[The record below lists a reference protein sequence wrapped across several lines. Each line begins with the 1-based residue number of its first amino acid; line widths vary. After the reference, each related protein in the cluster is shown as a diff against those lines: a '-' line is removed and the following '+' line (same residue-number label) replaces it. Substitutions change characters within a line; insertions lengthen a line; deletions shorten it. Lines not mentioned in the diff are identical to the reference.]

1 MSEVAPPRWRFPRPR
16 SLMWQNLLLLVGLAI
31 VIHACVLAV
40 HLLVLRS
47 NVLGAAET
55 MAHQIRIMNSAF
67 ALVEPSRRDEAL
79 TVLRGHGLQAI
90 EGEPPPGSD
99 LPPNES
105 PYALMAG
112 RRVQAALAPDIKL
125 HWAFVDPKG
134 GATFWVRLNVAGR
147 DTWLMS
153 RTDKADERGYNPLA
167 VSLLLTLGLSG
178 LATIVALFIQRRI
191 NRPLRDV
198 AAATRR
204 ISEGGGQAHLP
215 VYETSELATLA
226 AQFNEMVDSLHQA
239 EATRALMLAGISHD
253 IRTPLARLRMTLA
266 LEGGETEAMAARCIG
281 QVDAIIGQFLDF
293 GHAGNGESPVECDL
307 NVLVQQTAAEFEAEG
322 HPFELQLQ
330 PLPRQIFRPVA
341 MQRVIQNL
349 MDNALKYA
357 GTGLQ
362 VRTWLQGDDMH
373 LAVADRGAGL
383 AVGERSRVL
392 QAFVRGGDAKDVG
405 GLGLG
410 LAIVERLLQLHGG
423 RLQLLA
429 REGGGLEARV
439 ALPVVDV
446 NTSRLPGLP

>member
-1 MSEVAPPRWRFPRPR
+1 MSETTPRRWRFPWPR
-16 SLMWQNLLLLVGLAI
+16 SLMLQNLLLLVGLSF

-40 HLLVLRS
+40 HLLILQGSVLR
-47 NVLGAAET
+47 AAET
-55 MAHQIRIMNSAF
+55 MASQIRIMNSAF
-67 ALVEPSRRDEAL
+67 SLVEPARRDEAL
-79 TVLRGHGLQAI
+79 AVLRGHGLLVIQ
-90 EGEPPPGSD
+90 GEPPPGSD

-112 RRVQAALAPDIKL
+112 RKIQAALAPDIKL

-147 DTWLMS
+147 NTWLTS
-153 RTDKADERGYNPLA
+153 GTDKADERNYNPLA

-191 NRPLRDV
+191 NRPLRDIEK
-198 AAATRR
+198 ATHL

-215 VYETSELATLA
+215 VYETSELAALA
-226 AQFNEMVDSLHQA
+226 EQFNTMVDSLRQA
-239 EATRALMLAGISHD
+239 ETNRAMMLAGISHD
-253 IRTPLARLRMTLA
+253 IRTPLARLRMALA
-266 LEGGETEAMAARCIG
+266 LEGGESEAMAARCIG

-293 GHAGNGESPVECDL
+293 GHAGNGELPMECDL
-307 NVLVQQTAAEFEAEG
+307 NVLVEQTAAEFEAEG

-330 PLPRQIFRPVA
+330 PMPRQMFRPVA

-362 VRTWLQGDDMH
+362 VRTWLQDGEVN
-373 LAVADRGAGL
+373 LAVADRGPGLVAGEH
-383 AVGERSRVL
+383 ARVL
-392 QAFVRGGDAKDVG
+392 QAFVRGAGASGAG

-410 LAIVERLLQLHGG
+410 LAIVERLLKLHGG
-423 RLQLLA
+423 RLQLLV

-439 ALPVVDV
+439 TLPAVDTTKV
-446 NTSRLPGLP
+446 Q